1 MSSPCGLGELEQV
14 VGGADERPFG
24 SDLFEATQKELSEA
38 PGMLDLSEDGLDDL
52 FSEPIAAAPAGA
64 SELGCHGGDA
74 RPFAPSPPPAGVP
87 FSVAGAARSKE
98 SVDPA
103 AGETSEIGFIAEA
116 SVGRD
121 LARIG
126 AQHIARSG
134 EQRPECAAI
143 GRAGLQALGDDN
155 LIGAVDGN
163 DGIIALDDAAAARA
177 GCGCRDR

>member
-1 MSSPCGLGELEQV
+1 MQMAGTHT
-14 VGGADERPFG
+14 G

-64 SELGCHGGDA
+64 FELGCHGGDA

-121 LARIG
+121 LAG
-126 AQHIARSG
+126 LARSTLRAAASSG
-134 EQRPECAAI
+134 PSARPS
-143 GRAGLQALGDDN
+143 AGLVCKRWATM
-155 LIGAVDGN
+155 I
-163 DGIIALDDAAAARA
+163 
-177 GCGCRDR
+177 